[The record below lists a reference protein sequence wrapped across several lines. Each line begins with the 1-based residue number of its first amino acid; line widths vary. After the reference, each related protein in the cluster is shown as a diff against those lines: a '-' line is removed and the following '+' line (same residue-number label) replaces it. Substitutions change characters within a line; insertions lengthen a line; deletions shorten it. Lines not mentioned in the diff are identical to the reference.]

1 MSLNDKSMNIITR
14 KQYADKVDSWIGK
27 EQVIVLTGQ
36 RRVGKSY
43 VLKDFIN
50 RHSVEPDANIV
61 YIDKEKKNFKFLT
74 DNNALDD
81 YLDGLLVN
89 GKHNYVL
96 IDEVQD
102 IDRWEESVRSLR
114 TEERTDVIITGSN
127 SKMFSSELG
136 TKLAGRYTEI
146 NVQSLS
152 YTEFLEFHQLEDSD
166 DSLSLYLNYGGM
178 PGLRVIG
185 LGDDEQVWEYLKG
198 VFNTV
203 MLKDI
208 IERHNIRNIP
218 FLYNLISFLADT
230 TGKINSATS
239 IAKFMKSQQQEVS
252 TNVIISYSDYF
263 AEAYLMDKV
272 NRYDI
277 HGKKLFE
284 SNQKIYFGDIGLRN
298 FIAGGS
304 RENDIE
310 KVIENVVYQHLKR
323 LGYKVT
329 VGVLRAGE
337 IDFVCQRPNQ
347 QKYVQVAYIISD
359 EETRKREFGRLQD
372 IKDNHPKYVISA
384 TPLVKSNDY
393 EGIKHLG
400 LREFLK
406 TGL

>member
-1 MSLNDKSMNIITR
+1 MKVITR
-14 KQYADKVDSWIGK
+14 QQYADKVDAWIGK
-27 EQVIVLTGQ
+27 EQVIVITGQ

-43 VLKDFIN
+43 VLKDFVN
-50 RHSVEPDANIV
+50 RHEAEPDANII

-81 YLDGLLVN
+81 YLDGLLME

-102 IDRWEESVRSLR
+102 IAKWEESIRSLR
-114 TEERTDVIITGSN
+114 TEANTDILITGSN
-127 SKMFSSELG
+127 SKVFSSELG

-152 YTEFLEFHQLEDSD
+152 YTEFLEFHQLTDSD
-166 DSLSLYLNYGGM
+166 DSLNLYLNYGGM
-178 PGLRVIG
+178 PGLKVIG
-185 LGDDEQVWEYLKG
+185 LDDDEQVWEYLKG
-198 VFNTV
+198 VFETV

-208 IERHNIRNIP
+208 IERHDIRNIP
-218 FLYNLISFLADT
+218 FLRNLISFLADT
-230 TGKINSATS
+230 TGKINSASS
-239 IAKFMKSQQQEVS
+239 IAKFMKSQQQNVS
-252 TNVIISYSDYF
+252 ANAIISYSDYY
-263 AEAYLMDKV
+263 AEAYLIDKV

-284 SNQKIYFGDIGLRN
+284 SNQKTYFGDVGLRN
-298 FIAGGS
+298 FIVGGS

-310 KVIENVVYQHLKR
+310 KIIENVIYQHLKR
-323 LGYKVT
+323 LGYQLS
-329 VGVLRAGE
+329 VGVLKAGE
-337 IDFVCQRPNQ
+337 IDFVCQRSNQ
-347 QKYVQVAYIISD
+347 QKYVQASYIISD
-359 EETRKREFGRLQD
+359 EETRRREFGRLQD
-372 IKDNHPKYVISA
+372 IKDNYPKFVISA

-406 TGL
+406 SGQVS

>member
-1 MSLNDKSMNIITR
+1 M
-14 KQYADKVDSWIGK
+14 
-27 EQVIVLTGQ
+27 
-36 RRVGKSY
+36 
-43 VLKDFIN
+43 
-50 RHSVEPDANIV
+50 
-61 YIDKEKKNFKFLT
+61 
-74 DNNALDD
+74 
-81 YLDGLLVN
+81 
-89 GKHNYVL
+89 
-96 IDEVQD
+96 
-102 IDRWEESVRSLR
+102 
-114 TEERTDVIITGSN
+114 
-127 SKMFSSELG
+127 
-136 TKLAGRYTEI
+136 
-146 NVQSLS
+146 QSLS

-329 VGVLRAGE
+329 VGVLRARE